1 MRAFSISERRK
12 LESSPY
18 IFKITGKNRIQFTE
32 SFKKLILAG
41 SEEGLTREE
50 FFNVSLGV
58 RCFDKK
64 YVDSCLNRWR
74 KQDREKDVPKLRRGR
89 SKSIHKMSIDE
100 IKAENAYMKEV
111 IAHLKKLRGLAD
123 DEL

>member
-1 MRAFSISERRK
+1 MRAFSISERKK
-12 LESSPY
+12 LESSPHVL
-18 IFKITGKNRIQFTE
+18 KITEKNQIQFTE
-32 SFKKLILAG
+32 SFKRLILAG

-50 FFNVSLGV
+50 FFNSTLGV

-74 KQDREKDVPKLRRGR
+74 KHDNEKDIPKLRRGR
-89 SKSIHKMSIDE
+89 KKSIHKMSIDE